1 MAPKASLN
9 LASHLAAKAELTV
22 AGGLLLD
29 VALPDALPPRTWL
42 VIMSGYAASL
52 YKALA
57 PACTQQVTSSTWLY
71 LPATQ
76 AAERILLTKA
86 LLASDKCASANS
98 LSLPGTTKCLDCN
111 AHELPALLSVA
122 GDCRFYSPASVAAT
136 GLPDKQSRH
145 VNRSSKQQA
154 ARPLINR
161 QNLTLSPAATRPDS
175 LPTHPSHL
183 WAG

>member
-1 MAPKASLN
+1 MVGDHVWICCISIQSSRSCLHSASDVFN
-9 LASHLAAKAELTV
+9 LALS
-22 AGGLLLD
+22 
-29 VALPDALPPRTWL
+29 
-42 VIMSGYAASL
+42 SGN
-52 YKALA
+52 
-57 PACTQQVTSSTWLY
+57 TSSRMDL
-71 LPATQ
+71 LP
-76 AAERILLTKA
+76 KA

-98 LSLPGTTKCLDCN
+98 LSLPGTTKCLDCY